1 MKIQMKEKIIC
12 YKKQLFRLLG
22 IVFGIIGAVSVFLPI
37 QLSVMEGMEI
47 LGIIL
52 LVVAIVAAC
61 MTVFA
66 ISRKSREVYS
76 VGKTKIIFEYM
87 DMKDVLAM
95 EDKTQD
101 NYTVVIPIN
110 TFLNL
115 VGDRSIVKKN
125 SIHKLWLDHL
135 FEKSGVE
142 FERSVLENA
151 KVKKTSAD
159 FTATEP
165 IGRIGDWFFLTA
177 SDIGYE
183 TNVRFLLLEV
193 NNLKDKNGK
202 KIVSELSKE
211 QYIVGIQSLIEAIPD
226 VLELEE
232 KVYMPLIGAGN
243 ANVGKSPDIM
253 DIMESMLR
261 FNKGILRQEI
271 HVVLNEKY
279 KDETPLY
286 LLKEI

>member
-1 MKIQMKEKIIC
+1 MKEKIIC

-52 LVVAIVAAC
+52 FVVAIGAAC

-95 EDKTQD
+95 EDKMQD

-115 VGDRSIVKKN
+115 VGDRNIVKKN

-159 FTATEP
+159 FTAAEP